1 MGSVFPLANAANP
14 HSSIAMAFFRA
25 ATEQALWRTP
35 SFNARVGLTFGGVFL
50 LLPLSLPRR
59 VTDHVVT
66 KTGEAANFAR
76 KAHGRFWQP
85 AMLGT
90 LLGRSS
96 SSRLSAANCTLDVDR
111 YDIKA
116 LLPISIA
123 TYNALHALQP
133 RLCLFHLVEKSNR
146 LSRCPGVTTAISAL
160 HRQASSI
167 R

>member
-116 LLPISIA
+116 PSPHFNCHLQRATRAATQIVPLPPCGEVQSA
-123 TYNALHALQP
+123 VSMSWCYDGY
-133 RLCLFHLVEKSNR
+133 LCT
-146 LSRCPGVTTAISAL
+146 PSA
-160 HRQASSI
+160 S
-167 R
+167 